1 MAIPVV
7 SAQRFP
13 GEWAWNELFEH
24 EGVVFKY
31 IYYKEANAVNDG
43 LVMMLENTNEFA
55 VKYSFKVIFRSEGE
69 EVEAPPSEGVLGP
82 GELKTGQPQG
92 LFWTPFEDGRKI
104 KEVGLRGYKIT
115 RIRSPELR
123 SSFMLSNQ
131 KKRL

>member
-1 MAIPVV
+1 MAVPVV

-31 IYYKEANAVNDG
+31 IYYKEADALNDG
-43 LVMMLENTNEFA
+43 VVIMLENTNEFA
-55 VKYSFKVIFRSEGE
+55 VKYRFKVVFRSQGA
-69 EVEAPPSEGVLGP
+69 EVESPPAEGVLDA

-92 LFWTPFEDGRKI
+92 LFWTPFKDGRKI
-104 KEVGLRGYKIT
+104 REVGLRGYKIT

-123 SSFMLSNQ
+123 SSLMLSNQ